1 MEFNEKQSKLIQEF
15 IIKYNS
21 EEEYKNNVQK
31 IYDEEPYK
39 LSILQ
44 IYVLEEIL
52 RYGNK
57 CLFNSFK
64 EKKET
69 YTIEQ
74 AVTEYDGFIRLLNT
88 DENFKLY
95 KTEQLTSSPESLS
108 EIERFALS
116 LMNVQQKNKENEQ
129 PKNSDKL
136 EYDELNPI
144 VYSTDAQIR
153 KTSENLLLGKFI
165 HQMLELPTMSEIKK
179 RQKEKGI
186 IANVDKPIVIEK
198 VRSMFS
204 SEKEMLQFEQAINN
218 MYAKVKMNVLLGK
231 GESAFEE
238 YLMYNTN
245 ISVSDILGKRKA
257 DYQEEMLEN
266 FYDYINN
273 FRKKK

>member
-21 EEEYKNNVQK
+21 EEEYKNGVQK
-31 IYDEEPYK
+31 LYDEEPYK

-57 CLFNSFK
+57 CLFYSFK
-64 EKKET
+64 EKKGK

-74 AVTEYDGFIRLLNT
+74 AVIEYDGFIKLLNT

-95 KTEQLTSSPESLS
+95 KTEQLISSPESLS

-116 LMNVQQKNKENEQ
+116 LMNTQQKDKENEQ
-129 PKNSDKL
+129 PKNNDKL

-153 KTSENLLLGKFI
+153 KTLENLLLGKFI

-218 MYAKVKMNVLLGK
+218 MYVKVKMNVLLGK

-245 ISVSDILGKRKA
+245 ISVSDILDKRKA
-257 DYQEEMLEN
+257 DYQEEMLN
-266 FYDYINN
+266 YFKDYINN

>member
-31 IYDEEPYK
+31 AYEEEPYK

-64 EKKET
+64 EKKGT

-74 AVTEYDGFIRLLNT
+74 AIIEYDGFIRLLNT

-95 KTEQLTSSPESLS
+95 KIEQLTSSPESLS
-108 EIERFALS
+108 EIEKFAFS
-116 LMNVQQKNKENEQ
+116 LMDVQQKNKENEQ

-153 KTSENLLLGKFI
+153 KTLENLLLGKFI

-186 IANVDKPIVIEK
+186 IANIDKPIVIEK

-204 SEKEMLQFEQAINN
+204 SEGDMLQFEQAINN
-218 MYAKVKMNVLLGK
+218 MYVKVKMNILLGK